1 MHFVAYL
8 SLLIAISNI
17 IIALFLISDY
27 FGAFKTDCLIMK
39 THLLPVGISLLA
51 LSCNQQP
58 KVVVTKKADT
68 ISAKQKPDS
77 PKYVQ
82 EAENEKIDY
91 PDTPPD
97 HGWIDSLL
105 TAYVKNSGNEL
116 V

>member
-1 MHFVAYL
+1 
-8 SLLIAISNI
+8 
-17 IIALFLISDY
+17 
-27 FGAFKTDCLIMK
+27 MK